1 MKKKVLFL
9 SIALAFTIALSA
21 CSVLSDDAVQGKS
34 VTLSVSTMYAG
45 NDSNTKKYREAVA
58 EWEKKTG
65 NVVEDESTTSD
76 DSYKKRIIMEFQS
89 GAEPDVLF
97 FFNGVDANPLVQH
110 GRVVSLEEIR
120 EVYPD
125 YAGNMKESMMPASPS
140 DGKIYAIPVNGY
152 WEGLFVN
159 KKVLE
164 KAGVKM
170 PDENT
175 TWDEFMEICGT
186 IKEKGYVPIA
196 ASLAEIPHY
205 WFEFCIYNHQNTI
218 SHARVPESLYSAEGF
233 AWMKGLEDIK
243 AMYDDGLFPENTL
256 SISDEQSMKL
266 FLNGEAA
273 FMLDGSWRVGAIED
287 LGISDD
293 FAVTF
298 VPGTETRRTTDIISG
313 LSSGYYITRTAWEDP
328 EKREAAVDFVE
339 FMTSDEKVS
348 EFAEVTA
355 TALVDGVQIDR
366 ESLSP
371 FYLSCLSMVENATG
385 SSEAVQDYVPTSY
398 RAPIFENMSGIVRG
412 VKEIPAAVEEVITAM
427 KKSEE

>member
-1 MKKKVLFL
+1 MKKKSLFL
-9 SIALAFTIALSA
+9 IAVLSFAMCISA
-21 CSVLSDDAVQGKS
+21 CGTISEVQGGDRS
-34 VTLSVSTMYAG
+34 VTLTVSTMYAG

-58 EWEKKTG
+58 EWEEKTG
-65 NVVEDESTTSD
+65 NIVEDESTTSD

-125 YAGNMKESMMPASPS
+125 YAGNMKESMMPASPA

-159 KKVLE
+159 KEVLS

-175 TWDEFMEICGT
+175 TWDEFMELCNT

-218 SHARVPESLYSAEGF
+218 SHARVPEGLYSAEGF
-233 AWMKGLEDIK
+233 AWVHGLEDIK
-243 AMYDDGLFPENTL
+243 SMYEEGLFPENTL

-313 LSSGYYITRTAWEDP
+313 LSSGYYITRKAWEDP
-328 EKREAAVDFVE
+328 EKREAAVDFVS

-355 TALVDGVQIDR
+355 TALSDGVQIDR

-371 FYLSCLSMVENATG
+371 FYLSCLNMVESATG
-385 SSEAVQDYVPTSY
+385 SSEAVQDYVPTNL

-412 VKEIPAAVEEVITAM
+412 VKDIPAAVDEVITAV